1 VRDVIRNL
9 VADFDLTMALSGCR
23 TVAEIGPQCLQLAP

>member
-1 VRDVIRNL
+1 

-23 TVAEIGPQCLQLAP
+23 VVGDIRPECLQLAP